1 VKIVPDPKKRD
12 TNLAKHGFDLDD
24 LDEEFFAAAVVF
36 PVKAGQLMAVGE
48 YDGIVI
54 SVVFAPLG
62 TEAIAPIS
70 MRPASRKE
78 RKLWPK
84 RSSPPAVR

>member
-12 TNLAKHGFDLDD
+12 TNLAKHGFDMDELDV
-24 LDEEFFAAAVVF
+24 EFFASAAIIPAKGTRF
-36 PVKAGQLMAVGE
+36 MAVGE
-48 YDGIVI
+48 FDGMTIA
-54 SVVFAPLG
+54 VVFAALG

-78 RKLWPK
+78 RKLWP
-84 RSSPPAVR
+84 